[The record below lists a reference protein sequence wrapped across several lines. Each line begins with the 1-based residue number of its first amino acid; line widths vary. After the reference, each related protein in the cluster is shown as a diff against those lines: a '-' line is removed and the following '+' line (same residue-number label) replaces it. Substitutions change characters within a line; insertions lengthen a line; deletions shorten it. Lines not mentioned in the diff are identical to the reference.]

1 MKNYCN
7 LQALNRLQMVLLK
20 RKYFFILMWVFA
32 NVMWSL
38 KREHSPS
45 FTEHQKDKKD
55 QPKDRNENSL
65 TKFSSKVY
73 DIYSGV
79 SEKVLGLFH
88 KVIFLFNSI
97 YESTNQN
104 LLPKGNGNV
113 VDKTVVSCMMLAVA
127 VLLMVFVKRGSK

>member
-1 MKNYCN
+1 MLCEVW
-7 LQALNRLQMVLLK
+7 R
-20 RKYFFILMWVFA
+20 ILA
-32 NVMWSL
+32 Y
-38 KREHSPS
+38 S
-45 FTEHQKDKKD
+45 FTEHQKDEKD
-55 QPKDRNENSL
+55 KPKDCNENSF
-65 TKFSSKVY
+65 TKLSSKVY

-97 YESTNQN
+97 YGSTNQN
-104 LLPKGNGNV
+104 FLPKGNGNA